1 MNNGFECH
9 KGANTKRTEAS
20 AAWGVGGK
28 ARGARGRGEHNP
40 RPERATAAGERRAD
54 LPPAAK
60 EKIHKTTESAVIL
73 CEKCLLISCVC

>member
-1 MNNGFECH
+1 MVSSVTRVRIINEQRLRRYGVS
-9 KGANTKRTEAS
+9 KGR
-20 AAWGVGGK
+20 
-28 ARGARGRGEHNP
+28 RGARGGRGEHDP

-60 EKIHKTTESAVIL
+60 EKIHKTTKSAIIL

>member
-1 MNNGFECH
+1 MGCRRG
-9 KGANTKRTEAS
+9 GAGRA
-20 AAWGVGGK
+20 GVGG
-28 ARGARGRGEHNP
+28 EHDP

-60 EKIHKTTESAVIL
+60 EKIHKTTESAIIL